1 MVDQRLGK
9 KSIERCCGQSRRRV
23 EELDRLASTDGFD
36 EAGDTPGGFSE
47 PLSFFGCG
55 YARIGRL
62 VWFFCEEDLS
72 FTDLRRGSLY
82 FEVLR
87 KDSLFRCLANVLRHS
102 IQCVEYGCTIPGEI
116 YRRDEAIC
124 PSPLNLIRLSKRYRR
139 TYREFLHSNGD

>member
-9 KSIERCCGQSRRRV
+9 KSVERCCGQSRRRV

-36 EAGDTPGGFSE
+36 EAGDTPSGFSE
-47 PLSFFGCG
+47 PLPFFGCG
-55 YARIGRL
+55 YAGIGCL
-62 VWFFCEEDLS
+62 VWVFAKRISPSRICEEA
-72 FTDLRRGSLY
+72 LY
-82 FEVLR
+82 FTVLR
-87 KDSLFRCLANVLRHS
+87 KDFLSNCLANVLRHS
-102 IQCVEYGCTIPGEI
+102 IQYVEYGCTIPGEI